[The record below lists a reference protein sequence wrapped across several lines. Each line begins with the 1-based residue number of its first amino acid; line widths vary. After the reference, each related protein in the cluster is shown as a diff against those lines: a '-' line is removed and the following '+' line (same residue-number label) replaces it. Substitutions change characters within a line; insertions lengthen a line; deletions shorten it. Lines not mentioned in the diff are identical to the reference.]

1 MATDWKMCLQCDSS
15 QTSNQFTAQS
25 NLWVSRAQGETTWN
39 PVTTGAPQAVVNDDL
54 YIEVNDAAGN
64 PVSGR
69 LRGYLISSIK
79 EGVDDQTEVTP
90 FRKGNN
96 SNKPKTCVQDDDVSK
111 QNGVW
116 TWGPYTAL
124 QAGQFEL
131 TFAALV
137 KEPGSEQSDS
147 WEEDPEFD
155 VTDAP

>member
-25 NLWVSRAQGETTWN
+25 NLWMSRAQGATTWS
-39 PVTTGAPQAVVNDDL
+39 PAGSGAPQAVVNGTL
-54 YIEVNDAAGN
+54 SVEGVDAAGS
-64 PVSGR
+64 PVTGK

-79 EGVDDQTEVTP
+79 GSVENQTEVTP
-90 FRKGNN
+90 FRKGND
-96 SNKPKTCVQDDDVSK
+96 SNKPKTCVQDDDVTK

-131 TFAALV
+131 
-137 KEPGSEQSDS
+137 
-147 WEEDPEFD
+147 
-155 VTDAP
+155 